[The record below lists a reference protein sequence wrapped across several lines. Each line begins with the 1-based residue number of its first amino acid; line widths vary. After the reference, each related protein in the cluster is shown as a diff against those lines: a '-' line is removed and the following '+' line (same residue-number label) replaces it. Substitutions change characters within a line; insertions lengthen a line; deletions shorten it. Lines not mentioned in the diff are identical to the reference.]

1 MRVGFLIGN
10 FQIVKIIA
18 HLNKGTNLRI
28 IVVDNKNTEVFLMK
42 FKDAKRYLTINRSEI
57 NAYISLVVKARNA
70 YIDERKPTEDVDE
83 LLCKLMKIK
92 RKLRA

>member
-1 MRVGFLIGN
+1 MR
-10 FQIVKIIA
+10 
-18 HLNKGTNLRI
+18 
-28 IVVDNKNTEVFLMK
+28 
-42 FKDAKRYLTINRSEI
+42 FKDVKRYLTINRSEI
-57 NAYISLVVKARNA
+57 NAYIGLVLKARNA